1 MIIQGRKKKAQF
13 KMYSSIST
21 EIPHIWKKY
30 ESKDQHLGYLLCTTD
45 NPAEKWN
52 TVSKIGVERVF
63 LGDSRII

>member
-1 MIIQGRKKKAQF
+1 
-13 KMYSSIST
+13 MYSSIST